1 MCARRMSHN
10 VSAIEVRSPADGV
23 LRTGSP
29 DIRWTGPKR
38 EAPTDAPPGRASTT
52 VGSRFVDEFEL
63 IERCFR
69 ARATRHLGT
78 VLGIGD
84 DAALLDTAGRPL
96 VNARATMSL
105 SGSVD
110 AGAAARQVFGA
121 ALIRLAAR
129 AVTPR
134 WATLGITLEAAH
146 PDWMESFSAAAAA
159 TSDACGVELIGG
171 DTTRGPG
178 RATVFTLGT
187 KAALPRR
194 TAPRSSPAVFEARLS
209 LPASVAPAQAIAD
222 LVSVCTDLASHGA
235 DIRCV
240 TGPDRGDTAGADTLE
255 IVAQCDAAGVE
266 ALRAIAGR
274 LRLETRRLASD
285 A

>member
-1 MCARRMSHN
+1 
-10 VSAIEVRSPADGV
+10 
-23 LRTGSP
+23 
-29 DIRWTGPKR
+29 
-38 EAPTDAPPGRASTT
+38 
-52 VGSRFVDEFEL
+52 VDEFEL

-69 ARATRHLGT
+69 ERAIRRPGT
-78 VLGIGD
+78 VLGVGD

-105 SGSVD
+105 SGSVG

-146 PDWMESFSAAAAA
+146 PDWMESFSAAAAEA
-159 TSDACGVELIGG
+159 CDACGVELIGG

-178 RATVFTLGT
+178 RATVFALGT

-194 TAPRSSPAVFEARLS
+194 TAPRPSPAGFEARLS
-209 LPASVAPAQAIAD
+209 LPASGPPARAIEG
-222 LVSVCTDLASHGA
+222 LVSACTDLASRGA

-240 TGPDRGDTAGADTLE
+240 TGPDRRDAAGADSLE
-255 IVAQCDAAGVE
+255 IIAHCDAAGVD
-266 ALRAIAGR
+266 ALRAIAGG
-274 LRLETRRLASD
+274 LRLQTRRLASD